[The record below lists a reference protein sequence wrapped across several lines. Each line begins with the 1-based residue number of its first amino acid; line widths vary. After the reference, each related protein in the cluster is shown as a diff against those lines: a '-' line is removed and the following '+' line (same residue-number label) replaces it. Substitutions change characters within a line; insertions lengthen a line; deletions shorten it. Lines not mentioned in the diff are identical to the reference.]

1 MRREWSREMRALTSV
16 ISISYGSLAPTRS
29 NLLQYM
35 VTARSLVSVGPE
47 ELRNR
52 MMQMVSTELGDSQG
66 SSDEVLRRFELSILT
81 EGAGTQIFSTTFV
94 Q

>member
-1 MRREWSREMRALTSV
+1 MRTESEQRSEISMRREWSREMRALTSV

-52 MMQMVSTELGDSQG
+52 MMQMVSTELGDSQAVQTK
-66 SSDEVLRRFELSILT
+66 S
-81 EGAGTQIFSTTFV
+81 FV
-94 Q
+94 ASN